1 MRSRISKFVPVN
13 KYRFLIFKRFSFC
26 FFFSL
31 NLISDVCIFHQNA
44 FCSTGKVS
52 NVEEDPFLTKMFWP
66 GCLPT
71 SLPVCL
77 PTYLPVCLPTYLPVC
92 LSACLSA
99 HLPVCL
105 LAHLSPVTLPACVS
119 EGILFY
125 CDLSHLPRLS
135 TAQHSL
141 TTAELARKHQ
151 SFVLL

>member
-77 PTYLPVCLPTYLPVC
+77 PTYLPVCL
-92 LSACLSA
+92 SACLSA